1 MFHARRFTLTI
12 LLLTTCLVCAG
23 GPPASAGDPSLSTG
37 DTEQLQ
43 PYNVFVAEDQA
54 YTRCGPSAEY
64 YRTDPLKH
72 GQQLEVYAE
81 TDDGWLGV
89 RPPQDSFCWVPA
101 ETVELDGSGD
111 MGTVIEDRTVAWI
124 GTHLGRA
131 RKYLWQVQLAEGEP
145 VTVIGRQERD
155 GPDGPQLWLRI
166 VPPSG
171 EFRWIHQNQTVRT
184 SEELVETLATQNQ
197 SLAKSDVQFQPAGR
211 THVDRQ
217 SRTASLPKAASLAD
231 TQPEP
236 AASRRRLQADA
247 AAVAS
252 SGQSVLDRPIDTRPI
267 GSGVQSFDNGTV
279 ELPPSLDTS
288 AGLIAKPRVSSP
300 NRPRPRGLLAS
311 MASLGQPRIRDI
323 GAAASAPNQTGSGD
337 TQIASDDNWVSGAA
351 SRMAKDS
358 NSLAISGSP
367 MTLPAR
373 GGIDSASQPFVQS
386 HQASTEIAQVA
397 GISPLPAQTLVPAIP
412 LSGLMN
418 SSLSPATTSPQLRAP
433 TFISADQINRLQQ
446 QVRGTDLD
454 SMRLVLSQLMS
465 SQSSA
470 AEARVVSEAS
480 RSLAAST
487 TDPAV
492 ADRARVLARRADQY
506 AGLADRRDGQTV
518 IQSTSQSGN
527 QLMSQAAVVPSGLPS
542 IASSI
547 PTSIPMSIPGA
558 NVGMTAPGSMPTA
571 QQAEANRT
579 SYTGQLVQ
587 VYSARTHSPP
597 FALTDGTGR
606 TIAYV
611 TPSPGINLR
620 MHLNQQVTVTGT
632 PGFVSGLNMPHV
644 MALRADR

>member
-1 MFHARRFTLTI
+1 MFHARRFTLTT
-12 LLLTTCLVCAG
+12 LLLFTCLMSAG
-23 GPPASAGDPSLSTG
+23 GPAALAD
-37 DTEQLQ
+37 DAARME
-43 PYNVFVAEDQA
+43 PYNVFVAEDKA

-101 ETVELDGSGD
+101 ETVELDGSGE

-131 RKYLWQVQLAEGEP
+131 RKYLWQVQLAEGES

-184 SEELVETLATQNQ
+184 SEELVETMVDRNQ
-197 SLAKSDVQFQPAGR
+197 SVTENTIQFQPAGR
-211 THVDRQ
+211 THVDRDLKKA
-217 SRTASLPKAASLAD
+217 RLAAASS
-231 TQPEP
+231 PEP
-236 AASRRRLQADA
+236 LTRDDIVHADA
-247 AAVAS
+247 AAVIAS
-252 SGQSVLDRPIDTRPI
+252 GRSVMVDTNRRTRQHAESTIDRPV
-267 GSGVQSFDNGTV
+267 GSGVQSFNDEAI
-279 ELPPSLDTS
+279 ELPPSLASS
-288 AGLIAKPRVSSP
+288 AGLIAKPRSTDPS
-300 NRPRPRGLLAS
+300 RQRPRGLLAS
-311 MASLGQPRIRDI
+311 MAKLGQPRIQDI
-323 GAAASAPNQTGSGD
+323 GASNPASDPATS
-337 TQIASDDNWVSGAA
+337 IASDDNWVSGAA

-358 NSLAISGSP
+358 DAVAISGSP

-373 GGIDSASQPFVQS
+373 GNVQYKDDAFVQS
-386 HQASTEIAQVA
+386 HQSSNEVAQVS
-397 GISPLPAQTLVPAIP
+397 GIAPLPAQALVPATLP
-412 LSGLMN
+412 AN
-418 SSLSPATTSPQLRAP
+418 SFNGQLAPATTSPQLRSP
-433 TFISADQINRLQQ
+433 TFVSADQIGRLQQ
-446 QVRGTDLD
+446 QVRGADLA

-470 AEARVVSEAS
+470 AEARVVAEAS
-480 RSLAAST
+480 RSLAAGT

-492 ADRARVLARRADQY
+492 ADGARVLARRADQY
-506 AGLADRRDGQTV
+506 AGLADRRDGASV
-518 IQSTSQSGN
+518 IQSTSQTIGLQQVSPTG
-527 QLMSQAAVVPSGLPS
+527 VTPS
-542 IASSI
+542 
-547 PTSIPMSIPGA
+547 
-558 NVGMTAPGSMPTA
+558 VMTNSTLDVAGSLAPAPPFQA
-571 QQAEANRT
+571 QQSQLSQSQLPQALPPQPQATQT

-606 TIAYV
+606 TVAYV

>member
-1 MFHARRFTLTI
+1 MFHARRFTLI
-12 LLLTTCLVCAG
+12 ILLTTTSMLGLGAG
-23 GPPASAGDPSLSTG
+23 SVFAADADPM
-37 DTEQLQ
+37 Q

-89 RPPQDSFCWVPA
+89 RPPQDSFCWIPA
-101 ETVELDGSGD
+101 DTVELDGSGE
-111 MGTVIEDRTVAWI
+111 MGNVIEDRTVAWI

-184 SEELVETLATQNQ
+184 SEELVETLAEQNR

-211 THVDRQ
+211 THVERTHVERTHVERTHVDKQ
-217 SRTASLPKAASLAD
+217 PKPAKVASAVKPEPTASP
-231 TQPEP
+231 
-236 AASRRRLQADA
+236 RRLQADA
-247 AAVAS
+247 AAVAD
-252 SGQSVLDRPIDTRPI
+252 SGRSVMIDSANSKAI
-267 GSGVQSFDNGTV
+267 GSGVQSFDNNTID
-279 ELPPSLDTS
+279 LPPSLDTS
-288 AGLIAKPRVSSP
+288 AGLIAKPRRSTAS
-300 NRPRPRGLLAS
+300 RPQPRGLLAS
-311 MASLGQPRIRDI
+311 MAKLGQPRIQEI
-323 GAAASAPNQTGSGD
+323 GAEESLVDQVALADSKVAG
-337 TQIASDDNWVSGAA
+337 DDNWVSGAA
-351 SRMAKDS
+351 SRMSKDS
-358 NSLAISGSP
+358 DSVAISAAP

-373 GGIDSASQPFVQS
+373 ETVSIPSEAFVQS
-386 HQASTEIAQVA
+386 HQSSNEIAQVA
-397 GISPLPAQTLVPAIP
+397 GISPLPAQTLVPAVP
-412 LSGLMN
+412 LTNNFN
-418 SSLSPATTSPQLRAP
+418 SSLAPATDSPLLRSP
-433 TFISADQINRLQQ
+433 TFVSADQISRLQQ
-446 QVRGTDLD
+446 QVRGADLN

-480 RSLAAST
+480 RSLAARS
-487 TDPAV
+487 TDPTI
-492 ADRARVLARRADQY
+492 ADGARVLARRADQY
-506 AGLADRRDGQTV
+506 AGLADRRDGPSV
-518 IQSTSQSGN
+518 IQSSSQPISN
-527 QLMSQAAVVPSGLPS
+527 TPGLQSLPMTDAS
-542 IASSI
+542 IAGDGLGVAASL
-547 PTSIPMSIPGA
+547 
-558 NVGMTAPGSMPTA
+558 APAPQPADSKA
-571 QQAEANRT
+571 

-644 MALRADR
+644 MAQRADR